1 MQVDADTDEFD
12 FTAWTGD
19 VATDD
24 KPKPENC
31 DEEFDFYDWTSK
43 NDLPLTEE
51 QIRRGI
57 ITYNKQLAR
66 IRRYNEKH
74 RAEIYEKNRL
84 AFRRM
89 KQDPERYE
97 VYKRDKRVKIRE
109 DPEKYEIYRKK
120 QRERYYKNKLAKLRE
135 KNDVVNT

>member
-1 MQVDADTDEFD
+1 MQVDANTDEFD
-12 FTAWTGD
+12 FTAWTAD

-57 ITYNKQLAR
+57 VTYNKQLAR